1 MHAQGVGENPEEYR
15 IKKKDHMQTKG
26 RDKIY
31 SRERETK
38 CSAVRDKIK
47 NIKLT

>member
-1 MHAQGVGENPEEYR
+1 MLRVLVKNPEEYR

-31 SRERETK
+31 IRERETK
-38 CSAVRDKIK
+38 CSAVRDKKK